1 MKTLFILVLAV
12 LCSPALAVR
21 ATASATI
28 VVPARLA
35 SITPGLAVAVS
46 TVQDGGYA
54 RVTVEFN

>member
-1 MKTLFILVLAV
+1 VKALFFLVLVV

-35 SITPGLAVAVS
+35 TIAPSLAVAVT
-46 TVQDGGYA
+46 TVPDGPYA
-54 RVTVEFN
+54 HVTIEFN